1 MLLAILSLFFTHP
14 MPLDM
19 PRAEAYLV
27 REDGISR
34 LEDRFDSTDLW
45 VSQALIGRW
54 IDEQDRAFHLSA
66 LGTCPPAVSR
76 SGTLTRAEYESR
88 KAPMKRVRANAD
100 FPAAFR
106 DAISILSP
114 CAVMEKP
121 RSPRQMPRGY
131 KEVYYW
137 QNPTNYANV
146 VCTFLPERTNT
157 WFLASWSLAEGDD
170 YPTQMQAFEDQFLRL
185 EFPSFVSGLRSSGEG
200 RETLD
205 GRRERR
211 EGRETLDVRRER
223 REGRETSGGRRERD
237 LLRRDAHHSIAAYA
251 NWHFTGA
258 EEFAVLDDL
267 PSRGF
272 VETLTNDF
280 PVMRAKYAA
289 AIPSPLDGSNVLSVV
304 RIYANRGEYLDA
316 LEADGMDDMAWSAAY
331 WSPQRRELVAHLSPG
346 GGEELMRTIRH
357 EAFHQYLSYA
367 ASMISAS
374 PWFNE
379 GYAQYFEDEE
389 SADWGEGLAVTDEN
403 IDRMSA
409 AIPGVLL
416 MDYEQFYAGSD
427 LERRLKYRLAWSVV
441 RFIEKG
447 ADEVRLKP
455 FAGLKKRYMDALIET
470 RDMRLA
476 TSAAF
481 KDADLLKKFV
491 AEWRKFWTER

>member
-1 MLLAILSLFFTHP
+1 MLLLILSIFFTNP
-14 MPLDM
+14 APVDM

-27 REDGISR
+27 REDDVSR
-34 LEDRFDSTDLW
+34 LEDRFDRTDLW
-45 VSQALIGRW
+45 MSQALIGRW
-54 IDEQDRAFHLSA
+54 VDDEDRLFILSA
-66 LGTCPPAVSR
+66 LETCPPAVDR
-76 SGTLTRAEYESR
+76 SGTQTRVEYESR
-88 KAPMKRVRANAD
+88 KAPMKRVRANAG

-106 DAISILSP
+106 DAIAILAP
-114 CAVMEKP
+114 CAVMDEP
-121 RSPRQMPRGY
+121 RSPRQLPRGY

-137 QNPTNYANV
+137 QNPTNYADI
-146 VCTFLPERTNT
+146 VCSFLPERTNV
-157 WFLASWSLAEGDD
+157 WFLATWALAPEDD
-170 YPTQMQAFEDQFLRL
+170 YPTQMNAFEDQFLRR
-185 EFPSFVSGLRSSGEG
+185 EFPSLVSRLKSSDGEG

-205 GRRERR
+205 LRHERE
-211 EGRETLDVRRER
+211 
-223 REGRETSGGRRERD
+223 
-237 LLRRDAHHSIAAYA
+237 LLRRDAHHSIAAYP

-267 PSRGF
+267 PARGF

-316 LEADGMDDMAWSAAY
+316 LETDGMTNMAWSAAY
-331 WSPQRRELVAHLSPG
+331 WSPGRRELVAHLPA
-346 GGEELMRTIRH
+346 GGEKELMRTIRH

-367 ASMISAS
+367 SSMISTS

-389 SADWGEGLAVTDEN
+389 SLESSGGLEGLGVKSDEDVER
-403 IDRMSA
+403 IAA
-409 AIPGVLL
+409 AIPGVLM
-416 MDYEQFYAGSD
+416 MDYEQFYGGSD
-427 LERRLKYRLAWSVV
+427 LERQFKYRLAWSVV

-455 FAGLKKRYMDALIET
+455 FEGLKKRYMDALIET
-470 RDMRLA
+470 RDMRKA

-481 KDADLLKKFV
+481 KDADLLKQFI
-491 AEWRKFWTER
+491 AEWKKFWKRK